1 MIASDGLWKYTTPEK
16 VGSIMMSYAK
26 DHLAEDAANEIVEV
40 ATQRWAKHGLKTEDI
55 TVIVVFFDAGQ
66 I

>member
-1 MIASDGLWKYTTPEK
+1 
-16 VGSIMMSYAK
+16 MMSYAK
-26 DHLAEDAANEIVEV
+26 DYLAEDAANEIVEV
-40 ATQRWAKHGLKTEDI
+40 ATQRWAKHGLKTDDI